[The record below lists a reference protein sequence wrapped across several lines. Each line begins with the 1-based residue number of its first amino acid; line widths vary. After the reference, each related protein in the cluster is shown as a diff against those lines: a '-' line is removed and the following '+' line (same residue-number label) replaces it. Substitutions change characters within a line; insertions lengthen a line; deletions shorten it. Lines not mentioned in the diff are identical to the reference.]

1 MGFSVSA
8 ATALLFIAGVIT
20 FASISG
26 AFYAAEGQLS
36 DAQNT
41 YYNNSIDLKEC
52 NATVKAVDIVNDTIT
67 ILNDGSITIDIFELN
82 VLINGTLC
90 TDDIVSRTIIG
101 YQNSTIWAPQES
113 LLIQLSCAL
122 SDARIEVILGDGITM
137 YSEGA

>member
-52 NATVKAVDIVNDTIT
+52 NATIKAVDTVNDTIT

-82 VLINGTLC
+82 C
-90 TDDIVSRTIIG
+90 TDQW
-101 YQNSTIWAPQES
+101 Y
-113 LLIQLSCAL
+113 
-122 SDARIEVILGDGITM
+122 TM
-137 YSEGA
+137 HR